1 MLRTL
6 EIKDFETLNNLI
18 NDSNYI
24 IDEAE
29 LKKISKV
36 YLKDDKIIGYISYQ
50 IMYERAELN
59 YIFVKEEERK
69 KGIASKM
76 LEYMLNNIK
85 EENIETIDLEVNSL
99 NKKAI
104 NLYQK
109 YGFKTINIRKKY
121 YNGIDGFLMLKEVK

>member
-18 NDSNYI
+18 NDPNYI

-76 LEYMLNNIK
+76 LEYMLNNLK
-85 EENIETIDLEVNSL
+85 EECIEKIDLEVNSL

-109 YGFKTINIRKKY
+109 YGFKTVSIRKKY

>member
-18 NDSNYI
+18 NDPNYI

-59 YIFVKEEERK
+59 YIFVKEEEIK
-69 KGIASKM
+69 KGVASKM
-76 LEYMLNNIK
+76 LEYMLNNLK
-85 EENIETIDLEVNSL
+85 EECIETIDLEVNSL

-109 YGFKTINIRKKY
+109 YGFKTVSIRKKY
-121 YNGIDGFLMLKEVK
+121 YDGIDGFLMLKEVK

>member
-6 EIKDFETLNNLI
+6 EIEDFETLNNLI
-18 NDSNYI
+18 NDPNYI

-76 LEYMLNNIK
+76 LEYMLNNLK

-109 YGFKTINIRKKY
+109 YGFKTVNIRKKY

>member
-18 NDSNYI
+18 NDPNYI

-69 KGIASKM
+69 KGVASKM
-76 LEYMLNNIK
+76 LEYMLNNLK
-85 EENIETIDLEVNSL
+85 EECIETIDLEVNSL

-109 YGFKTINIRKKY
+109 YGFKTVSIKKKY
-121 YNGIDGFLMLKEVK
+121 YDGIDGFLMLKEVK

>member
-18 NDSNYI
+18 NDPNYI

-76 LEYMLNNIK
+76 LEYMLNNLK
-85 EENIETIDLEVNSL
+85 EECIETIDLEVNSL

-109 YGFKTINIRKKY
+109 CGFKTVNIRKKY

>member
-18 NDSNYI
+18 NDPNYI

-76 LEYMLNNIK
+76 LEYMLNNLK
-85 EENIETIDLEVNSL
+85 EECIETIDLEVNSL

-109 YGFKTINIRKKY
+109 YGFKTVNIRKKY

>member
-6 EIKDFETLNNLI
+6 EIKDFKTLNNLI
-18 NDSNYI
+18 NDPNYI

-69 KGIASKM
+69 KGVASKM
-76 LEYMLNNIK
+76 LEYMLNNLK
-85 EENIETIDLEVNSL
+85 EECIETIDLEVNSL

-109 YGFKTINIRKKY
+109 YGFKTVSIRKKY

>member
-18 NDSNYI
+18 NDPNYI

-76 LEYMLNNIK
+76 LEYMLNNLK
-85 EENIETIDLEVNSL
+85 EECIETIDLELNSL

-109 YGFKTINIRKKY
+109 YGFKTVNIRKKY

>member
-18 NDSNYI
+18 NDPNYI

-69 KGIASKM
+69 KGVASKM
-76 LEYMLNNIK
+76 LEYMLNNLK
-85 EENIETIDLEVNSL
+85 EECIETIDLEVNSL

-109 YGFKTINIRKKY
+109 YGFKTVSIRKKY

>member
-18 NDSNYI
+18 NDPNYI

-76 LEYMLNNIK
+76 LEYMLNNLK

-109 YGFKTINIRKKY
+109 YGFKTVNIRKKY

>member
-18 NDSNYI
+18 NDPNYI

-36 YLKDDKIIGYISYQ
+36 YLRDDKIIGYISYQ

-76 LEYMLNNIK
+76 LEYMLNNLK
-85 EENIETIDLEVNSL
+85 EECIETIDLEVNSL

-109 YGFKTINIRKKY
+109 YGFKTVNIRKKY

>member
-6 EIKDFETLNNLI
+6 EIKDFEIVNNLI
-18 NDSNYI
+18 NDPNYI

-29 LKKISKV
+29 LKKVSKV
-36 YLKDDKIIGYISYQ
+36 YLKDNKIIGYISYQ

-59 YIFVKEEERK
+59 YIFVKKEERK

-76 LEYMLNNIK
+76 LEYMLINLK
-85 EENIETIDLEVNSL
+85 DENIETIDLEVNSL

-109 YGFKTINIRKKY
+109 YGFKTVNIRKKY
-121 YNGIDGFLMLKEVK
+121 YNGVDGFLMLKEVK

>member
-18 NDSNYI
+18 NDPNYI

-76 LEYMLNNIK
+76 LEYMLNNLK
-85 EENIETIDLEVNSL
+85 EEGNSKYSFNANINSCFIWRSSSR
-99 NKKAI
+99 NC
-104 NLYQK
+104 
-109 YGFKTINIRKKY
+109 
-121 YNGIDGFLMLKEVK
+121 

>member
-6 EIKDFETLNNLI
+6 EIKDFKTINNLI
-18 NDSNYI
+18 NDPNYI

-76 LEYMLNNIK
+76 LEYMLNNLK
-85 EENIETIDLEVNSL
+85 EECIETIDLEVNSL

-109 YGFKTINIRKKY
+109 YGFKTVSIRKKY

>member
-6 EIKDFETLNNLI
+6 EIKDFKTLNNLI
-18 NDSNYI
+18 NDPNYI

-76 LEYMLNNIK
+76 LEYMLNNLK
-85 EENIETIDLEVNSL
+85 EECIETIDLEVNSL

-109 YGFKTINIRKKY
+109 YGFKTVSIRKKY

>member
-18 NDSNYI
+18 NDPNYI

-69 KGIASKM
+69 KGVASKM
-76 LEYMLNNIK
+76 LEYMLNNLK
-85 EENIETIDLEVNSL
+85 EECIETIDLEVNSL

-109 YGFKTINIRKKY
+109 YGFKTVSIRKKY
-121 YNGIDGFLMLKEVK
+121 YDGIDGFLMLKEVK

>member
-18 NDSNYI
+18 NDPNYI

>member
-76 LEYMLNNIK
+76 LEYMLNNLK

-109 YGFKTINIRKKY
+109 YGFKTVSIRKKY

>member
-6 EIKDFETLNNLI
+6 EIKDFEILNNLI
-18 NDSNYI
+18 NDPNYI

-29 LKKISKV
+29 LKKVSKV

-59 YIFVKEEERK
+59 YIFVKKEERK

-76 LEYMLNNIK
+76 LEYMLINLK
-85 EENIETIDLEVNSL
+85 DENIETIDLEVNAL

-109 YGFKTINIRKKY
+109 YGFKTVSIRKKY
-121 YNGIDGFLMLKEVK
+121 YNGVDGFLMLKEVK

>member
-18 NDSNYI
+18 NDPNYI

-109 YGFKTINIRKKY
+109 YGFKTVNIRKKY

>member
-6 EIKDFETLNNLI
+6 EIKDFKTLNNLI
-18 NDSNYI
+18 NDPNYI

-59 YIFVKEEERK
+59 YIFVKEEARK

-76 LEYMLNNIK
+76 LEYMLNNLK
-85 EENIETIDLEVNSL
+85 EECIETIDLEVNSL

-109 YGFKTINIRKKY
+109 YGFKTVSIRKKY

>member
-18 NDSNYI
+18 NDPNYI

-76 LEYMLNNIK
+76 LEYMLNNLK
-85 EENIETIDLEVNSL
+85 EECIETIDLEVNSL
-99 NKKAI
+99 NKKVI

-109 YGFKTINIRKKY
+109 YGFKTVNIRKKY

>member
-1 MLRTL
+1 MFRTL
-6 EIKDFETLNNLI
+6 EIKDFESLNNLI
-18 NDSNYI
+18 NDPNYI

-76 LEYMLNNIK
+76 LEYMLNNLK
-85 EENIETIDLEVNSL
+85 EENIEKIDLEVNSL

-109 YGFKTINIRKKY
+109 YGFKTVNIRKKY

>member
-6 EIKDFETLNNLI
+6 EIKDFEILNNLI
-18 NDSNYI
+18 NDPNYI

-29 LKKISKV
+29 LKKVSKV

-59 YIFVKEEERK
+59 YIFVKKEERK

-76 LEYMLNNIK
+76 LEYMLINLK
-85 EENIETIDLEVNSL
+85 DENIETIDLEVNAL

-109 YGFKTINIRKKY
+109 YGFKTVNIRKKY
-121 YNGIDGFLMLKEVK
+121 YNGVDGFLMLKEVK

>member
-18 NDSNYI
+18 NDPNYI

-59 YIFVKEEERK
+59 YMFVKEEERK

-76 LEYMLNNIK
+76 LEYMLNNLK
-85 EENIETIDLEVNSL
+85 EECIETIDLEVNSL

-109 YGFKTINIRKKY
+109 YGFKTVSIRKKY

>member
-18 NDSNYI
+18 NDPNYI

-76 LEYMLNNIK
+76 LEYMLNNLK
-85 EENIETIDLEVNSL
+85 EECIETIDLEVNSL

-109 YGFKTINIRKKY
+109 YGFKTVSIRKKY

>member
-18 NDSNYI
+18 NDPNYI

-76 LEYMLNNIK
+76 LEYMLNNLK

-109 YGFKTINIRKKY
+109 YGFKTVSIRKKY

>member
-18 NDSNYI
+18 NDHNYI

-29 LKKISKV
+29 LKKISKF
-36 YLKDDKIIGYISYQ
+36 YLKYDKIIGYISYQ

-76 LEYMLNNIK
+76 LEYMLNNLK
-85 EENIETIDLEVNSL
+85 EECIETIDLEVNSL

-109 YGFKTINIRKKY
+109 YGFKTVSIRKKY

>member
-6 EIKDFETLNNLI
+6 EIKDFKTINNLI
-18 NDSNYI
+18 NDPNYI

-69 KGIASKM
+69 KGVASKM
-76 LEYMLNNIK
+76 LEYMLNNLK
-85 EENIETIDLEVNSL
+85 EECIETIDLEVNSL

-109 YGFKTINIRKKY
+109 YGFKTVSIRKKY